1 MPGIFWCV
9 AVSPERY
16 PMAPDPLHGIAP
28 SLRKR
33 QVLVSVALG
42 IVLLAATVGLRF
54 LTYSNDVALMLPS
67 DAGVQRTMRFLHES
81 SLSQECVL
89 SLALNDNA
97 HTTEDLILATDQL
110 IGSLKSPLIG
120 EVTGTLAGGDVMTEM
135 SAFLRYTPQLL
146 TPEAFAAMTNQVT
159 PDGVQERL
167 KRMYRQCMSPSS
179 SFAVPFMRL
188 DPLGVSDGTMHDVTR
203 LFGSLGYDVKVKDGH
218 FVSADGRHTM
228 VILKTPVV
236 MTDSAGARELVGFL
250 KGRLAT
256 LPPWA
261 SGSII
266 AGHLHT
272 MSNEDVIK
280 RDIQLTSIVAS
291 LAFLSLFLICFR
303 DVRAML
309 IFATPFA
316 AVVIATHA
324 SWLVFGSLSGFV
336 VGLSTVVAGIA
347 IDYGI
352 YVYMAVRR
360 AGNSAQTIRQIVR
373 PVTFGALTTISVF
386 AAFFLSGVAGYRQLA
401 LLSNLS
407 ILLCLL
413 FSLYVLPIFLRRKAT
428 DAPVVTPAPP
438 AAPDALPSRW
448 VTDRTRVWCWVLFVA
463 GLGALACRTTFNE
476 DITQFDG
483 SRPDIVNAEKEFHRV
498 WGGSTMPAMLVAP
511 AKTIEQAYQLN
522 DDIYRAAG
530 AAIGKEKLASL
541 AIIWPSKA
549 TRRANLQRWD
559 SFWNADREAQF
570 RDLLALH
577 GQAFN
582 FATNAFQPFFEQ
594 LHAEAALDDEPKE
607 VGFFGR
613 LRDRFVVRTK
623 SEFEFLTFFPDKDDD
638 LAAMAKVAKEFPG
651 TFLVSQ
657 KHFARLVSRSAMSE
671 LLFLAVLGIGA
682 TVILTLLLLRS
693 VRLTILALVPVITG
707 LAAILGVMVMLGLS
721 LSIPGIIAALV
732 AVGIVS
738 DYGMFVVYYCKHK
751 YETGTY
757 EAVSLAAV
765 STFIGAGA
773 LLLARHPTLYAVGVA
788 MVTGVLTGYLS
799 SLWIIPP
806 LYRMWPSR
814 ESLPKSRSP

>member
-1 MPGIFWCV
+1 M
-9 AVSPERY
+9 RN
-16 PMAPDPLHGIAP
+16 
-28 SLRKR
+28 R

-42 IVLLAATVGLRF
+42 LVLLAAVVGLRY
-54 LTYSNDVALMLPS
+54 LTYSNDVALMLPA
-67 DAGVQRTMRFLHES
+67 DPGVQRTMRFLHES
-81 SLSQECVL
+81 SLSQEVVL
-89 SLALNDNA
+89 SLALNDRE
-97 HTTEDLILATDQL
+97 HTTDDLILEADRL
-110 IGSLKSPLIG
+110 IGTLKSPLIS
-120 EVTGTLAGGDVMTEM
+120 EVAGTLAGGDVMTEM
-135 SAFLRYTPQLL
+135 TAFLQYTPQLL

-167 KRMYRQCMSPSS
+167 KRLYRQCLAPSS
-179 SFAVPFMRL
+179 SFTIPFMRS
-188 DPLGVSDGTMHDVTR
+188 DPLGVADGTMRDVTR

-218 FVSADGRHTM
+218 FISADGRHAL

-236 MTDSAGARELVGFL
+236 MTDSAGARDLIGFL
-250 KGRLAT
+250 RGRLAA
-256 LPPWA
+256 LPPWV

-266 AGHLHT
+266 SGHLHT

-280 RDIQLTSIVAS
+280 RDIQLTSAAAS

-303 DVRAML
+303 DVRAVL

-360 AGNSAQTIRQIVR
+360 AGNSRETIRQIVR

-386 AAFFLSGVAGYRQLA
+386 AAFFLSGVEGYRQLA

-407 ILLCLL
+407 IALCLL
-413 FSLYVLPIFLRRKAT
+413 FSLFVLPMFLQRRKS
-428 DAPVVTPAPP
+428 DAPSVPTVEPGAVPGSPAG
-438 AAPDALPSRW
+438 
-448 VTDRTRVWCWVLFVA
+448 DRIRVWVWLLIVA
-463 GLGALACRTTFNE
+463 SLAALACRTTFNE

-483 SRPDIVNAEKEFHRV
+483 SGPDIVNAEKEFHRV
-498 WGGSTMPAMLVAP
+498 WGGSTMPAILVAP
-511 AKTIEQAYQLN
+511 ARTAEEAYRQN
-522 DDIYRAAG
+522 D
-530 AAIGKEKLASL
+530 AIFREASSVLGKDKLASL
-541 AIIWPSKA
+541 ATIWPSKA
-549 TRRANLQRWD
+549 ARAENLQRWD
-559 SFWNADREAQF
+559 SFWSGEREAQF
-570 RDLLALH
+570 RDLLAVQ
-577 GQAFN
+577 GKAYG

-594 LHAEAALDDEPKE
+594 LHAKATLDDEPKN
-607 VGFFGR
+607 VAFFGR

-623 SEFEFLTFFPDKDDD
+623 AEFEILTFFPDKDED
-638 LAAMAKVAKEFPG
+638 LAAMSKVSKDFPG

-682 TVILTLLLLRS
+682 TVVLTLLLLRS
-693 VRLTILALVPVITG
+693 IRLTILALVPVVTG
-707 LAAILGVMVMLGLS
+707 LAAILGVMVLLGLS
-721 LSIPGIIAALV
+721 LNIPSIIASLV
-732 AVGIVS
+732 VVGIVS

-757 EAVSLAAV
+757 AAVSLAAV

-773 LLLARHPTLYAVGVA
+773 LLLARHPTLFSVGVT

-806 LYRMWPSR
+806 LYRLWPSR
-814 ESLPKSRSP
+814 APKTRLP